1 MNANQAF
8 TSPPPPQE
16 EKLQKLTE
24 KWLSCKLLNKK

>member
-1 MNANQAF
+1 LQNYLKKGKMNANQAF

-24 KWLSCKLLNKK
+24 K